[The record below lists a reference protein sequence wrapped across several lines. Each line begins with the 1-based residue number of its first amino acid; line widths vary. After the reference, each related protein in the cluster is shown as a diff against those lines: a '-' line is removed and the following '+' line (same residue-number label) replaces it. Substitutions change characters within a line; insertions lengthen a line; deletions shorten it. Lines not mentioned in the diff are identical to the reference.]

1 MTSDTITACASV
13 LVYKNTLVSC
23 LHVKHG
29 TKAVTYSYIYRHS
42 SLPSVAVG
50 VFVSV
55 VAVGVFVSVVAVGV
69 FVSVIVACG
78 CTYCSSC

>member
-1 MTSDTITACASV
+1 MTSDTITACVSV

-23 LHVKHG
+23 LHAGRKCKHG

-55 VAVGVFVSVVAVGV
+55 LAVGVFVSVVAVGV
-69 FVSVIVACG
+69 FVSI
-78 CTYCSSC
+78 